1 LIDSLI
7 FHKKSI
13 IFLWFWS
20 YTVGLLNTAVLPYTP
35 RATVTWRCSS
45 TYLKNLNYGATKQ
58 AQQHNLKS
66 KSSLL
71 HNKTTISKDGQNF
84 QLLMGTH
91 LKILNTQFSSIA
103 YIINCIML
111 YNILIHSKKGISII
125 MNRTLSTQ
133 LFLSTKRVSSINT
146 RPNYNN
152 YKTRKFS
159 SKIHYLKGSSTHHS
173 SKKHDKTPHNHN
185 QPSSFATNQS
195 WSEEWKC
202 LGLGARLPH
211 STDAQL
217 TNLLFVQT
225 GFGVDQHGNRK
236 ADGATKAAV
245 RAVRI
250 AIEFNS
256 IPGIIEAVP
265 GGRSEMLIEV
275 LLGVPPQKD
284 CNGNVLVGQPMDVDL
299 ANVAKVFPYGRLL
312 PIQVV
317 VGGLSFPTGRIV
329 TELGDEDDN
338 AICVVASVSIGYDS
352 GERHQKH
359 GKDRH
364 QQVHK
369 TYNTKDGF

>member
-1 LIDSLI
+1 M
-7 FHKKSI
+7 
-13 IFLWFWS
+13 
-20 YTVGLLNTAVLPYTP
+20 N
-35 RATVTWRCSS
+35 RA
-45 TYLKNLNYGATKQ
+45 L
-58 AQQHNLKS
+58 S
-66 KSSLL
+66 K
-71 HNKTTISKDGQNF
+71 
-84 QLLMGTH
+84 QLL
-91 LKILNTQFSSIA
+91 
-103 YIINCIML
+103 
-111 YNILIHSKKGISII
+111 
-125 MNRTLSTQ
+125 
-133 LFLSTKRVSSINT
+133 LSTKRVSSIPVLPIGT
-146 RPNYNN
+146 SNYNYSN
-152 YKTRKFS
+152 ITTQARSFSS
-159 SKIHYLKGSSTHHS
+159 SKIHLKGS
-173 SKKHDKTPHNHN
+173 SKKHDTTTHNTSN

-195 WSEEWKC
+195 WSEEWRC

-245 RAVRI
+245 RAVRN
-250 AIEFNS
+250 AIEFNA

-265 GGRSEMLIEV
+265 GGRNEMLIEV
-275 LLGVPPQKD
+275 LLGVPPRKD
-284 CNGNVLVGQPMDVDL
+284 CNGNVVGQPLDVDL

-352 GERHQKH
+352 GERHQTKGQDSH
-359 GKDRH
+359 H
-364 QQVHK
+364 PTHK